1 MRSIWRT
8 LLDLLRVLPRGARP
22 FYLWYS
28 IATGMLSILDTA
40 ALALIVLTVNALVTG
55 NAIDVPLIGPL
66 PESATFWVVLIIA
79 VLFILKGVLAALLHW
94 RATRRFAAY
103 ELDLG
108 DRLFAEYTHSSWED
122 RSRTST
128 AELTRIVDASV
139 GSANRGFLLALSQIP
154 GNLFTFIAAL
164 LILVIAQPLTALI
177 AFLYLSLVFGIISLA
192 LSRRSKSEGQRNRD
206 YSYRVATVMT
216 EMVEA
221 LKEVTLRGKLDEAGR
236 VISKNRGVATRA
248 RANLAFMTVVP
259 RYAFEAAL
267 IGGFILIGASA
278 FLTGGAAAAA
288 VAVSLFAASGFRMIP
303 SMNAVQASLTSASSN
318 EAYAKD
324 VIRQLSETSTSI
336 QTEPRDTEELPEH
349 PRELRLRNIS
359 FRYAGNREP
368 VLKDVDLRV
377 PFGSSLAIVGPSGA
391 GKSTLIDIILGL
403 SVPTEGSLEI
413 DGHPVDSVLHQWRT
427 HVGYVPQRVAL
438 FDGSV
443 AQNVA
448 LTWETDY
455 DSDRVLQALRRAHI
469 SELAQRPGGLGE
481 HLGERGSSLSGG
493 QQQRLGIARAL
504 YTDPLVMVM
513 DEATSSLDTA
523 TENRVVESMNELR
536 GQVTF
541 ITVAHRLATI
551 RQYDQVCYLDQG
563 QIKGFGTFDE
573 VVDQVPDFRFQAA
586 LAGLVS

>member
-8 LLDLLRVLPRGARP
+8 LIDMFGVLPRDARP

-28 IATGMLSILDTA
+28 IATGLLSILDTA
-40 ALALIVLTVNALVTG
+40 ALALIVLTVNALVTSKP
-55 NAIDVPLIGPL
+55 IEMPFIGPF
-66 PESATFWVVLIIA
+66 PESATVWVVVAIA
-79 VLFILKGVLAALLHW
+79 VLFIVKGVSAALLHW
-94 RATRRFAAY
+94 RATRRFARY

-108 DRLFAEYTHSSWED
+108 DRLFAGYTHSSWED
-122 RSRTST
+122 RSRIST
-128 AELTRIVDASV
+128 AELTRFVDSSV
-139 GSANRGFLLALSQIP
+139 GIANRGFLLPLSQVP
-154 GNLFTFIAAL
+154 GNLFTFLAAL

-177 AFLYLSLVFGIISLA
+177 AFVYLSLVSGAISLT

-221 LKEVTLRGKLDEAGR
+221 LKEVTLRGKLGEAGR
-236 VISKNRGVATRA
+236 VISDNRAVATRS
-248 RANLAFMTVVP
+248 RANLAFMTIVP

-267 IGGFILIGASA
+267 IGGFLLIGASA
-278 FLTGGAAAAA
+278 FLTGGAPAAV

-303 SMNAVQASLTSASSN
+303 SMNAVQASLTAATSN
-318 EAYAKD
+318 EVYARD
-324 VIRQLSETSTSI
+324 VIRHL
-336 QTEPRDTEELPEH
+336 TEPSASVRTEPSDTEELPEH
-349 PRELRLRNIS
+349 PSQLRMRNVTFS
-359 FRYAGNREP
+359 YAGDAEP
-368 VLKDVDLRV
+368 VLKDLDLVV

-403 SVPTEGSLEI
+403 SVPTSGTLEI
-413 DGHPVDSVLHQWRT
+413 DGHPVDRVLHQWRKR
-427 HVGYVPQRVAL
+427 VGYVPQRVAL

-448 LTWETDY
+448 LTWEEDY
-455 DSDRVLQALRRAHI
+455 DSERVMQALRRAHI
-469 SELAQRPGGLGE
+469 GQIAQRPGGLE
-481 HLGERGSSLSGG
+481 ERLGERGSSVSGG

-551 RQYDQVCYLDQG
+551 RHYDQVCYLDEG
-563 QIKGFGTFDE
+563 RIKGFGTFDE
-573 VVDQVPDFRFQAA
+573 VVEQVPDFRFQAS
-586 LAGLVS
+586 LAGLVQ